1 MILYAATSNPG
12 KLREFTE
19 TASAEG
25 ITVLPLPGLEAMPAP
40 EEDAPDF
47 MGNAA
52 LKATAYS
59 LLAPG
64 LFVVADDSGLEVD
77 ALGGDPGVRSAR
89 YADQMNF
96 EPNTNLSPNA
106 SKDERNNRCL
116 LSMLRQVNIATQDRA
131 GRHAQFVCELAL
143 ARDGQVLRRAEG
155 TIEGEILDAPRGQNG
170 FGYDPLFFIPQLG
183 KTMAE
188 LGPEAKWA
196 VSHRGRAFRSLLRD
210 LHSLDPADTKIA
222 QRER

>member
-1 MILYAATSNPG
+1 MTLYAATSNRG

-19 TASAEG
+19 AASAEG
-25 ITVLPLPGLEAMPAP
+25 ITVLPLPGLDTMPVP
-40 EEDAPDF
+40 VEDAPDF

-52 LKATAYS
+52 LKAIAYS
-59 LLAPG
+59 RLAPG
-64 LFVVADDSGLEVD
+64 LLVFADDSGLEVD

-96 EPNTNLSPNA
+96 EPNSGLTPGL

-116 LSMLRQVNIATQDRA
+116 LSMLQQVNIATQDRA

-155 TIEGEILDAPRGQNG
+155 IVEGEMLDTPRGQNG

-196 VSHRGRAFRSLLRD
+196 ISHRGRAFRSLLQD
-210 LHSLDPADTKIA
+210 LHSLDPKIA
-222 QRER
+222 HSDR